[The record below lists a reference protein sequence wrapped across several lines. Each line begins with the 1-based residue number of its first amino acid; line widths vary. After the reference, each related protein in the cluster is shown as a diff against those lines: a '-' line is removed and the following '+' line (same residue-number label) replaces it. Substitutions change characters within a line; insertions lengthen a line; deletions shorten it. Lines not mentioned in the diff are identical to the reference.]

1 MDFSKRLLHVRR
13 NYTSGALG
21 MPKSGKV
28 RSVPLIDQAARVL
41 DALSRREHFTADDN
55 LVFGNVVGGYI
66 DESALRRRYHRAL
79 DRPG

>member
-41 DALSRREHFTADDN
+41 DALSRREHFTADDD
-55 LVFGNVVGGYI
+55 LVFGNVVGR
-66 DESALRRRYHRAL
+66 LHRRVGAAAATTGRSTG
-79 DRPG
+79 PG